1 MEAFIRIF
9 SLLCF
14 TITYV
19 LLLRFM
25 AMGTMELL
33 KLFRSRGFNP
43 LLILKGENSKDVDVI
58 EFKRKSL
65 RRLTH
70 LVWAM
75 GVTLVL
81 VMVRFGFGAA
91 SFLETPK

>member
-14 TITYV
+14 TVTYV
-19 LLLRFM
+19 LLLRFF

-33 KLFRSRGFNP
+33 KLFRSRGLNP
-43 LLILKGENSKDVDVI
+43 LLILKGEHAKDVDVV
-58 EFKRKSL
+58 EFKKKNL

>member
-19 LLLRFM
+19 LLLRFF
-25 AMGTMELL
+25 AIGTMELL
-33 KLFRSRGFNP
+33 RLFRSRGFNP
-43 LLILKGENSKDVDVI
+43 MLILKGEHAKDADVI
-58 EFKRKSL
+58 EFKKKNL

-70 LVWAM
+70 LVWGM

-81 VMVRFGFGAA
+81 VIVRFGFGAA

>member
-14 TITYV
+14 TVTYV
-19 LLLRFM
+19 LLLRFF

-43 LLILKGENSKDVDVI
+43 LLILKGEHAKDVDVI
-58 EFKRKSL
+58 EFKKKNL

-75 GVTLVL
+75 GVTLIL
-81 VMVRFGFGAA
+81 VMLRFGFGAA